1 MNQMDPNEK
10 TNINISSDPVPTAE
24 RGNLSQETQK
34 IEKEYERKL
43 LMVKHKE
50 KVTRY
55 IKIVGWSVLGLL
67 LVIAFIIIALK
78 VVDIFKV
85 EEKIDT
91 GMVIKED
98 LPPEDFTIETKKITL
113 LQPIKGETNY
123 DILVQLKNNNA
134 EWGVSRLKYKI
145 LLLDKF
151 DKVVGE
157 KERISFILP
166 GEEKNLIE
174 VGVKTDRVA
183 DKAKLEVDLQE
194 IQKLK
199 QNIDLNIQIE
209 KSSYSVNNNK
219 SIVEGS
225 LFNNSPFTFDRVNVA
240 VVLYDKAGNVV
251 GLNYTNFGPFVTK
264 TRRSF
269 IAQWPE
275 TIFADVEKIYI
286 EPSVNVFQT
295 SSFINI
301 YGTGQVLEY

>member
-1 MNQMDPNEK
+1 MNQKDSNEK
-10 TNINISSDPVPTAE
+10 TNLNIASDPALTAE
-24 RGNLSQETQK
+24 GGGLSQETQK

-50 KVTRY
+50 KVARY

-85 EEKIDT
+85 EEEVDNSV
-91 GMVIKED
+91 VIEED

-166 GEEKNLIE
+166 GEEKSLIE
-174 VGVKTDRVA
+174 VGVKTDRVV
-183 DKAKLEVDLQE
+183 DKAELEVDLQE

-199 QNIDLNIQIE
+199 QNIDLNIQVE
-209 KSSYSVNNNK
+209 KSSYSVSNNK
-219 SIVEGS
+219 GIVEGT
-225 LFNNSPFTFDRVNVA
+225 LFNDSPFTFDRVNVG

-275 TIFADVEKIYI
+275 TIFANVEKIYI